1 MDEESKNVGTMVDAK
16 TKKSFT
22 PRFKVESSPNDV
34 KIKKENST
42 EIKKPKKLNKE
53 LKQMEPNPEKSIKKL
68 HETIKKTGA
77 RSRNQKQKTTKT
89 TPMPDIEEVPELP
102 THMSGIRDTI

>member
-42 EIKKPKKLNKE
+42 EIKKPKKLN
-53 LKQMEPNPEKSIKKL
+53 
-68 HETIKKTGA
+68 
-77 RSRNQKQKTTKT
+77 
-89 TPMPDIEEVPELP
+89 
-102 THMSGIRDTI
+102 